1 MIDKKKEK
9 NDKNFEISPFV
20 KSMQTG
26 VKIPA
31 DFDYKKEYGYY
42 LQKKYMTKKLF
53 IFFLTLVFSFQI
65 HAQSIQKENP
75 VVRILTFN
83 ILHGA
88 TTQGDFD
95 LDKIAAV
102 IQQTNPDLV
111 ALQEVDFKTNRA
123 KKYDLA
129 TELGWRVK
137 MAPLFGK
144 AMDYDGGGY
153 GEGILTKMPIVASR
167 NIPLPHSPEN
177 EPRTALEVMV
187 ELESGDTICFIG
199 THLEH
204 QRGSTDRI
212 DQVKEINRVF
222 LQNKYPTILAGD
234 LNDTPESEAISI
246 LKKYWND
253 SAGDNTSF
261 TYPSDNPRI
270 RIDYILF
277 RPENRWKVIDY
288 QIICDSIASDHC
300 AVLSVLELTQ

>member
-1 MIDKKKEK
+1 MIYK
-9 NDKNFEISPFV
+9 NLI
-20 KSMQTG
+20 
-26 VKIPA
+26 
-31 DFDYKKEYGYY
+31 
-42 LQKKYMTKKLF
+42 L
-53 IFFLTLVFSFQI
+53 IFFTVSLTLKLS
-65 HAQSIQKENP
+65 AQSSQNENP
-75 VVRILTFN
+75 VIRFLTFN

-129 TELGWRVK
+129 TELGWRTK
-137 MAPLFGK
+137 LAPLFGK

-153 GEGILTKMPIVASR
+153 GEGILTKMPIIASR
-167 NIPLPHSPEN
+167 NIPLPHSPGN

-204 QRGSTDRI
+204 QRASTDRI
-212 DQVKEINRVF
+212 DQVKEINRIF

-261 TYPSDNPRI
+261 TYSSDNPRI

-277 RPENRWKVIDY
+277 RPENRWEVMDY

-300 AVLSVLELTQ
+300 AVLSVLELKK

>member
-1 MIDKKKEK
+1 MKK
-9 NDKNFEISPFV
+9 IR
-20 KSMQTG
+20 
-26 VKIPA
+26 I
-31 DFDYKKEYGYY
+31 
-42 LQKKYMTKKLF
+42 
-53 IFFLTLVFSFQI
+53 IIWLTLIISI
-65 HAQSIQKENP
+65 HIQAQSVQKENP

-129 TELGWRVK
+129 TELGWRTK

-144 AMDYDGGGY
+144 AMDYDGGVY
-153 GEGILTKMPIVASR
+153 GEGILTKMPIIASK
-167 NIPLPHSPEN
+167 NVPLPHSPGN
-177 EPRTALEVMV
+177 EPRAALEVTV

-204 QRGSTDRI
+204 QRASTDRI

-246 LKKYWND
+246 LKRHWKD
-253 SAGDNTSF
+253 SEGEIHHP
-261 TYPSDNPRI
+261 TYPSNNPQRK
-270 RIDYILF
+270 IDYILYH
-277 RPENRWKVIDY
+277 PANQWKVLKH
-288 QIICDSIASDHC
+288 QVICDSIASDHC
-300 AVLSVLELTQ
+300 AVLSVLELVRKSIR

>member
-1 MIDKKKEK
+1 MGKVCYGENLKDEKMIFK
-9 NDKNFEISPFV
+9 N
-20 KSMQTG
+20 
-26 VKIPA
+26 
-31 DFDYKKEYGYY
+31 
-42 LQKKYMTKKLF
+42 LLF
-53 IFFLTLVFSFQI
+53 KTLALIFSLNLS
-65 HAQSIQKENP
+65 AQSIQKENP
-75 VVRILTFN
+75 IIRILTFN

-123 KKYDLA
+123 KNYDLA
-129 TELGWRVK
+129 TELGWRNK

-144 AMDYDGGGY
+144 AMDYDGGAY

-167 NIPLPHSPEN
+167 NIPLPHSPGN
-177 EPRTALEVMV
+177 EPRAALEVMV

-204 QRGSTDRI
+204 QRGSTDRT
-212 DQVKEINRVF
+212 DQVNKINRVF

-234 LNDTPESEAISI
+234 LNDTPESETISI
-246 LKKYWND
+246 LKTHWKD
-253 SAGDNTSF
+253 SAGEDTGF

-270 RIDYILF
+270 KIDYILF
-277 RPENRWKVIDY
+277 RPENRWKVLDY
-288 QIICDSIASDHC
+288 QVICDSIASDHC
-300 AVLSVLELTQ
+300 AVLSVLEIVL

>member
-1 MIDKKKEK
+1 MANNKL
-9 NDKNFEISPFV
+9 ISIIL
-20 KSMQTG
+20 G
-26 VKIPA
+26 
-31 DFDYKKEYGYY
+31 
-42 LQKKYMTKKLF
+42 L
-53 IFFLTLVFSFQI
+53 IFSISLHGLTQ
-65 HAQSIQKENP
+65 ENP

-88 TTQGDFD
+88 TTQGNFD

-123 KKYDLA
+123 KQYDLA
-129 TELGWRVK
+129 TELGWRTK

-153 GEGILTKMPIVASR
+153 GEGILTKMPIIASR
-167 NIPLPHSPEN
+167 NIPLPHSPGN
-177 EPRTALEVMV
+177 EPRAALEVMV
-187 ELESGDTICFIG
+187 ELESGDTICFIC

-204 QRGSTDRI
+204 QRGSNDRI

-222 LQNKYPTILAGD
+222 LQKKYPTILAGD

-253 SAGDNTSF
+253 SARDNTSF

-288 QIICDSIASDHC
+288 QIICDSITSDHC
-300 AVLSVLELTQ
+300 AVLSVLKLVK